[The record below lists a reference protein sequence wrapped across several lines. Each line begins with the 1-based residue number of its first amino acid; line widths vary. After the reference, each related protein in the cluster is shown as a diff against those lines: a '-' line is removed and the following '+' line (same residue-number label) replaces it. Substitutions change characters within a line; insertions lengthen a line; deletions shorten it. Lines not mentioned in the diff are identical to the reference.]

1 MTAFLIGIIIIL
13 VTIILVQY
21 RFIINR
27 NANLKYIHRKLNSI
41 LANNTSERLLVL
53 TDDQELKSF
62 LIDINNLLDYN
73 QKTIANHM
81 KMEMSMKKMLS
92 NISHDL
98 KTPLTVVL
106 GYIETIQLDGSIGYE
121 ERKELLSKVKSKA
134 IEVIELINKFFDL
147 AKLESGDKE
156 LLLTRININEVLR
169 KNILGFYDTLT
180 TKGFEVTIN
189 IPDKD
194 IYVLGN
200 EEALHRILNN
210 LISNAIKHG
219 GEGQIIGL
227 ELRQDED
234 FAYIDVWDKGKGI
247 NEIHKDRIFERMYT
261 VEDSR
266 NKSYESSGIGLTITK
281 RLIERLEGD
290 IFIYS
295 KAYEKT
301 AFSVKLKRITY

>member
-1 MTAFLIGIIIIL
+1 MTAFLIGIVIIL
-13 VTIILVQY
+13 VTIILIQY

-27 NANLKYIHRKLNSI
+27 NANLKYIHKKLNNI

-81 KMEMSMKKMLS
+81 KMERSMKKMLS

-106 GYIETIQLDGSIGYE
+106 GYIEAIQLDESIGYE
-121 ERKELLSKVKSKA
+121 ERRELLSKVKNKA
-134 IEVIELINKFFDL
+134 IEVVELINKFFDL

-156 LLLTRININEVLR
+156 LLLTRLNINEVLR

-180 TKGFEVTIN
+180 AKGFEVIIN
-189 IPDKD
+189 IPNKD

-219 GEGQIIGL
+219 GEGKIIGL
-227 ELRQDED
+227 DLKQDEN

-266 NKSYESSGIGLTITK
+266 NKSYEGSGIGLTITK

-290 IFIYS
+290 ILLYS

-301 AFSVKLKRITY
+301 VFSVKLKRMTY

>member
-27 NANLKYIHRKLNSI
+27 NANLKYIHKKLNSI
-41 LANNTSERLLVL
+41 LANNTSERLLIL

-73 QKTIANHM
+73 QKAIANHM

-180 TKGFEVTIN
+180 TKGFEVIIN

-227 ELRQDED
+227 DLRQDED

-301 AFSVKLKRITY
+301 AFSVKLKRMTY